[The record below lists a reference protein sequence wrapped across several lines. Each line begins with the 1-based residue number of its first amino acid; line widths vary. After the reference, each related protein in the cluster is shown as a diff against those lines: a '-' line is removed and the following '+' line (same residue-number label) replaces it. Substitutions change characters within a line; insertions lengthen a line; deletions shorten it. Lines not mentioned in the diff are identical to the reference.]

1 MIKDIIMSHEA
12 AMWEAA
18 IRCDSSAFLEVVS
31 ESAVMVCGGSKC
43 TGADYARIISEF
55 DCKSYKISDFEV
67 IAQSD
72 DIVQVH
78 YIIETV
84 AEKPENQDLAGR
96 FHITSTWKRGTN
108 GSLFSTWIQ
117 GYMNKCKKTHG

>member
-1 MIKDIIMSHEA
+1 MIKDIIMSHEV

-18 IRCDSSAFLEVVS
+18 KCCNSSAFLEVVS
-31 ESAVMVCGGSKC
+31 ESAVMVCGGYKC
-43 TGADYARIISEF
+43 SGADYARIISEF
-55 DCKSYKISDFEV
+55 DCKSYKISEFEI

-78 YIIETV
+78 YIIETA

-96 FHITSTWKRGTN
+96 FHITSTWKKSDKWKLIFNMDSRIYG
-108 GSLFSTWIQ
+108 
-117 GYMNKCKKTHG
+117 

>member
-1 MIKDIIMSHEA
+1 MSHEA

-18 IRCDSSAFLEVVS
+18 RRCDSSAFLEVVS

-55 DCKSYKISDFEV
+55 DCKSYKISDF
-67 IAQSD
+67 
-72 DIVQVH
+72 VQVH

-96 FHITSTWKRGTN
+96 FHITSTWKKGDKWKLIFNMDSR
-108 GSLFSTWIQ
+108 I
-117 GYMNKCKKTHG
+117 YE

>member
-1 MIKDIIMSHEA
+1 MIKDIIISHEP

-18 IRCDSSAFLEVVS
+18 RRCDSSAFLEVVS
-31 ESAVMVCGGSKC
+31 GSAVMVCGGSKC

-67 IAQSD
+67 IAQSN

-96 FHITSTWKRGTN
+96 FHITSTWKKGDKWKLIFNMDSR
-108 GSLFSTWIQ
+108 I
-117 GYMNKCKKTHG
+117 YE